1 MNGLRNEWKSF
12 IVHGPYQSGKTTFL
26 LALEKELKNIG
37 IEVIYFE
44 MTGAK
49 GSISKYGSKD
59 GFTRFILNFIFGVT
73 LTEEEL
79 YRRIMNMEE
88 RLILLTDEL
97 QYIFTYDDLLNAA
110 VTFFKNIS
118 SRSNISY
125 VAVGT
130 SKLTDL
136 MDNATHGKREF
147 WVTF

>member
-1 MNGLRNEWKSF
+1 MMSPTVYIQPTSFSIFKGFKDQVQGIPHCPIKKYRINISTEGPIRPEASNLVLPFHERDIFKLVMNGLCNEWKSF

-79 YRRIMNMEE
+79 YR
-88 RLILLTDEL
+88 
-97 QYIFTYDDLLNAA
+97 
-110 VTFFKNIS
+110 
-118 SRSNISY
+118 
-125 VAVGT
+125 
-130 SKLTDL
+130 
-136 MDNATHGKREF
+136 
-147 WVTF
+147 